1 VLAFLLENRQKNGY
15 INKDKRRHAMTT
27 AFEVSKYIIKSLP
40 VDNLKLQKL
49 LYYSQG
55 VYLVLHDKK
64 PLFNEVI
71 EAWDYGPVVPLV
83 YQAYKEHGFDIIPPV
98 DDESTLDF
106 EEMKAVDMTLA
117 CFGELSGTVLIGQ
130 THYEAP
136 WKNAYRKGRP
146 SGIITNESMY
156 NYFKDALDFED

>member
-1 VLAFLLENRQKNGY
+1 
-15 INKDKRRHAMTT
+15 MTT
-27 AFEVSKYIIKSLP
+27 AFEVAKYIIKSLP

-49 LYYSQG
+49 LYYSQA

-64 PLFNEVI
+64 PLFLEDI

-83 YQAYKEHGFDIIPPV
+83 YQTYKQHGFDIIPPV

-117 CFGELSGTVLIGQ
+117 CFGELSGTFLINQ
-130 THYEAP
+130 THGEPP
-136 WKNAYRKGRP
+136 WKNTYKPGRP
-146 SGIITNESMY
+146 SQIITHDIMHEF
-156 NYFKDALDFED
+156 FKKNLDFTEDEIQA